1 MIQPPVIILLAAGSS
16 SRMRGGDKQLELV
29 SGEPL
34 LRRLAKC
41 ALSTEASVYVAL
53 PASNHPRCGVI
64 ADLGVTQI
72 YVPDA
77 DQGMGVSISRST
89 QAVLNRDPSAIMFC
103 PTDMPELT
111 KDHFLTL
118 IDAWTKAPEH
128 IAQAIDSTGQ
138 PGHPVIFPKDYFDA
152 LRRLNGDK
160 GAKAVMAGQEI
171 TSVQFKDNGPSVDLD
186 TPEAWRDWRLGSP
199 AP

>member
-1 MIQPPVIILLAAGSS
+1 M
-16 SRMRGGDKQLELV
+16 
-29 SGEPL
+29 
-34 LRRLAKC
+34 
-41 ALSTEASVYVAL
+41 AL
-53 PASNHPRCGVI
+53 PASDHPRCGVI
-64 ADLGVTQI
+64 SDLGVTQI

-160 GAKAVMAGQEI
+160 GAKSVMAGQEI

-186 TPEAWRDWRLGSP
+186 TPEAWRDWRLGSQ
-199 AP
+199 AL